1 MFDDAAE
8 TPTPSRR
15 TIPPVADWVTEALS
29 PPPPKG
35 SNWLWVLAV
44 LWVAAMVPIGLR
56 WYGSVGATA
65 QAAEAPPA
73 DNTGLAVAVART
85 AGHITV
91 PQSAVTELEGK
102 PTVFVV
108 DHGLRLLV
116 ATPVVLGFRTGEDRE
131 ILSGVAVG
139 DTVVADGV
147 VQLRAMAAR

>member
-1 MFDDAAE
+1 MFEDAAE

-15 TIPPVADWVTEALS
+15 TIPPVADWITESLS

-35 SNWLWVLAV
+35 GSWLWVLAV

-56 WYGSVGATA
+56 WYGSGASA
-65 QAAEAPPA
+65 QASEAPPA
-73 DNTGLAVAVART
+73 DNTGLAVAAERT

-91 PQSAVTELEGK
+91 PQSAVAELEGK

-108 DHGLRLLV
+108 DHGLHLLV
-116 ATPVVLGFRTGEDRE
+116 ATPVVLGYRSGENRE
-131 ILSGVAVG
+131 ILSGVSVG

-147 VQLRAMAAR
+147 VQLRAMATR

>member
-35 SNWLWVLAV
+35 SSWLWVLAV

-56 WYGSVGATA
+56 WFGSGAAA

-91 PQSAVTELEGK
+91 PEAAVTELEGK

-108 DHGLRLLV
+108 DHGLHLLV
-116 ATPVVLGFRTGEDRE
+116 ATPVILGYRTGVDRE
-131 ILSGVAVG
+131 ILSGVALG

-147 VQLRAMAAR
+147 TQLRTMATH